1 MAKFPGKHPTTPD
14 PESRSGMFPKA
25 KAPKAPNKDSKL
37 GTATGATFGG
47 SKGRGGKMGKC

>member
-1 MAKFPGKHPTTPD
+1 MVKKLTTKD
-14 PESRSGMFPKA
+14 PEGRKGSFPKA

-37 GTATGATFGG
+37 GTTAGATFGG